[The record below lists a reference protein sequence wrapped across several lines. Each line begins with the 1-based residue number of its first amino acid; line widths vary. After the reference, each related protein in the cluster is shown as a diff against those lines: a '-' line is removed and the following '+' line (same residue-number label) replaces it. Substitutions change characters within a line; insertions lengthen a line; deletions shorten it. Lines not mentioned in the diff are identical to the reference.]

1 MKSEDRIVE
10 ILSKMFIQNDKTNAK
25 LDEVVK
31 PMDKQKKQQAKTN
44 IELSDMR
51 LSLMQIAGR
60 LEVTAEF
67 DKRISRFEDKVLH

>member
-31 PMDKQKKQQAKTN
+31 PMDKQEKQQAKTN